1 MNHYKKNQHQLSF
14 ISLTV
19 NSANEAGERKSS
31 KVGGWYKE
39 TIEKI
44 AINAKKRIKGKK
56 LKSSLAS
63 CQLEKVEIEKKRRI
77 RTSEKGKEKYQLAHL
92 IQKPTKHQH
101 RLKNQ
106 KIS

>member
-56 LKSSLAS
+56 VKEFIAKLWIW
-63 CQLEKVEIEKKRRI
+63 EGGNREEKKNHNFR
-77 RTSEKGKEKYQLAHL
+77 KGE
-92 IQKPTKHQH
+92 
-101 RLKNQ
+101 R
-106 KIS
+106 KISTCSSDSKTNQTSASS